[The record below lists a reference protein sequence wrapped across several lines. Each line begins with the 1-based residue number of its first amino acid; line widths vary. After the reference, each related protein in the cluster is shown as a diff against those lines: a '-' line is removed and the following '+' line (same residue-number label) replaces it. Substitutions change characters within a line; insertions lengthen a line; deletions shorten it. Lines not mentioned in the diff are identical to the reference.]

1 VEVMWGSCG
10 GHVTA
15 AHLLAPGRLEA
26 LELLHLAAVEGV
38 KRVDE
43 PLFVRLPQ
51 GLQHGVHQLEET
63 QEVKRSQGPATR
75 RWCVQAPLSENE
87 NWVNCTVIV
96 LSLVKGSFGEMEF
109 SQQHKF
115 ILEIN

>member
-1 VEVMWGSCG
+1 M
-10 GHVTA
+10 TA

-63 QEVKRSQGPATR
+63 QEVTGTSHTAMVRS
-75 RWCVQAPLSENE
+75 
-87 NWVNCTVIV
+87 
-96 LSLVKGSFGEMEF
+96 GSA
-109 SQQHKF
+109 Q
-115 ILEIN
+115 